1 MKIQLFNSLTRKKQD
16 FKPIKKSEVSI
27 YTCGPTVYDYPHI
40 GNLRTYI
47 FEDILKK
54 TFEFNKYNVKHVMN
68 ITDVGHL
75 TSDADTGED
84 KMEKGAKREGKT
96 AQEIAEFYT
105 ESFREAIKKLNIKPA
120 SKLCKA
126 TDHIKDQIKWIEKIE
141 KEGYTYQTSDG
152 IYFDTSEFKDYGKL
166 RQIEKQKLEAGK
178 RVKMGEKRNPTDF
191 ALWKFSPE
199 KEKRQMEWESPWGKG
214 FPGWHIE
221 CSAMATKYLGE
232 NFDIHCGG
240 IDHLSIHHPNEIAQT
255 ECVTKKQ
262 WVNYWMHGEFL
273 VFEGKMSKSKGNFI
287 TLSNLEEKGYS
298 PLEFRYLCLNTHY
311 RKQLAFTYEALDSAK
326 TALEKINGRIIE
338 INEATGDKKDKKE
351 EEKLLKKFNESIN
364 NDLNSPEALA
374 NLWNVLKN
382 RKLSKSQK
390 LKLIE
395 KFDKILGLDLLK
407 LEKIP
412 KEITDL
418 AEKRLEARRTKD
430 WTISDKLRAEIVS
443 KGFLIEDK
451 EDSYT
456 LKKA

>member
-1 MKIQLFNSLTRKKQD
+1 M
-16 FKPIKKSEVSI
+16 EE
-27 YTCGPTVYDYPHI
+27 
-40 GNLRTYI
+40 
-47 FEDILKK
+47 FE
-54 TFEFNKYNVKHVMN
+54 
-68 ITDVGHL
+68 
-75 TSDADTGED
+75 
-84 KMEKGAKREGKT
+84 
-96 AQEIAEFYT
+96 
-105 ESFREAIKKLNIKPA
+105 
-120 SKLCKA
+120 
-126 TDHIKDQIKWIEKIE
+126 
-141 KEGYTYQTSDG
+141 
-152 IYFDTSEFKDYGKL
+152 
-166 RQIEKQKLEAGK
+166 
-178 RVKMGEKRNPTDF
+178 
-191 ALWKFSPE
+191 
-199 KEKRQMEWESPWGKG
+199 
-214 FPGWHIE
+214 
-221 CSAMATKYLGE
+221 
-232 NFDIHCGG
+232 
-240 IDHLSIHHPNEIAQT
+240 
-255 ECVTKKQ
+255 TKKQ

-338 INEATGDKKDKKE
+338 INEATEDKKDKKE